1 VNARLDSHKAAS
13 VCSRAKVE
21 VKAVTSFLP
30 GGVTMGKVRFLG
42 YLVLLLGFSFAPRL
56 AYAHHGYAAY
66 DMTKTI
72 TVKGTVVELSM
83 ANPHSSLTFDTKD
96 DSGALNHWAIEFGTL
111 RGLLSEGWTK
121 ETLKTGDEITV
132 SLHPAKNGAKVG
144 VLVGKI
150 TFADGR
156 PLPVKSGPNSNQ

>member
-1 VNARLDSHKAAS
+1 MARVRLVGS
-13 VCSRAKVE
+13 V
-21 VKAVTSFLP
+21 L
-30 GGVTMGKVRFLG
+30 
-42 YLVLLLGFSFAPRL
+42 LLLGFSFMPWL
-56 AYAHHGYAAY
+56 SYAHHGYAAY

-72 TVKGTVVELSM
+72 TVKGTVVEMTM
-83 ANPHSSLTFDTKD
+83 ANPHSSLTFDAKD
-96 DSGALNHWAIEFGTL
+96 DNGTVNHWAIEFGTL
-111 RGLLSEGWTK
+111 RGLLSEGWTR
-121 ETLKTGDEITV
+121 ETLKTGDEISV